1 MLAVARL
8 AESDTAISY
17 ISYVIS
23 YSCRI
28 HLIQLAQSRVN
39 TCVMKPMTSAV
50 HEAYDIRVVANVD
63 EEFIESKPRHRADV
77 CLFPKRA
84 QIRGDGA
91 HPILERRGC

>member
-8 AESDTAISY
+8 AESDTALSY

-63 EEFIESKPRHRADV
+63 EEFIESNPVIGLMSASFQRG
-77 CLFPKRA
+77 PKSGPLVD
-84 QIRGDGA
+84 RGG
-91 HPILERRGC
+91 

>member
-23 YSCRI
+23 YSCRIHRI

-63 EEFIESKPRHRADV
+63 EEFIESNPVIGLMSASFQRG
-77 CLFPKRA
+77 PKSGPLVD
-84 QIRGDGA
+84 RGG
-91 HPILERRGC
+91 

>member
-63 EEFIESKPRHRADV
+63 EEFIESNPVIGLMSASFQRG
-77 CLFPKRA
+77 PKSGPLVD
-84 QIRGDGA
+84 RGG
-91 HPILERRGC
+91 